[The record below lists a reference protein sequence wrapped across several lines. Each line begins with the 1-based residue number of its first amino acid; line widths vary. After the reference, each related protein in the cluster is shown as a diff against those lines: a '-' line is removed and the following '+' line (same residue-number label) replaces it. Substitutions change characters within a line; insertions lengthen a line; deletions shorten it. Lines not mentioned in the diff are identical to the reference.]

1 MDFVEKKHL
10 QNLINAK
17 SDRLKFQD
25 PTGVRSPV
33 YEKFKIVFLNEEELE
48 YAVCTQCCQAVVDE
62 QEEGQHERSAC
73 SHLHQ
78 LGECDNLPEQD
89 DQLP

>member
-48 YAVCTQCCQAVVDE
+48 YAVGTQCCQAVTNRRKDSTK
-62 QEEGQHERSAC
+62 G
-73 SHLHQ
+73 L
-78 LGECDNLPEQD
+78 QD
-89 DQLP
+89 HICTN